1 MLIYK
6 KYRFLFLLPLF
17 ACSTSKKLTT
27 TKIITVAPSV
37 VASKNTINSIAID
50 YADTHIEPIKTI
62 PKTIDYKNDYTENLF
77 QDFKSNKYNLE
88 ETSHELASLENISA
102 KLNYG
107 TSDPDTIQNP
117 LDISNC
123 KLPEMMT
130 RGDVGI
136 GFPRIANRMKSL
148 GNLTINIVFVDFSD
162 AVSTM
167 TPQEV
172 YSILTPYAEDYFKTV
187 SYGKLNI
194 QFKPNFKWNRMS
206 KPSSEYGWNN
216 LTFHLHKEYIQEA
229 INLADADIDF
239 SNSDAFIII
248 ANPDAIELK
257 NGPAFTAYPGAG
269 ITVDGKEFL
278 SSATSG
284 HDLKFWGGL
293 WFNHEF
299 GHEMSLVDLY
309 AYQGSGHRFVG
320 EYSIMGLI
328 SCTGQDLFG
337 WEKWIL
343 GWLNDD
349 QVICA
354 NSGISTALIT
364 PIETAGGTK
373 LFTMPISNTA
383 AIVVESRRA
392 IGYDK
397 KLPKTGPLVY
407 IVDTNIPSG
416 TGTIK
421 ILPFDE
427 TDTYKLESPMV
438 VGQVIYYMNYSIKF
452 ISTDIKGDL
461 IEIKRI
467 DFN

>member
-1 MLIYK
+1 
-6 KYRFLFLLPLF
+6 
-17 ACSTSKKLTT
+17 
-27 TKIITVAPSV
+27 
-37 VASKNTINSIAID
+37 
-50 YADTHIEPIKTI
+50 
-62 PKTIDYKNDYTENLF
+62 
-77 QDFKSNKYNLE
+77 
-88 ETSHELASLENISA
+88 
-102 KLNYG
+102 
-107 TSDPDTIQNP
+107 
-117 LDISNC
+117 
-123 KLPEMMT
+123 
-130 RGDVGI
+130 
-136 GFPRIANRMKSL
+136 
-148 GNLTINIVFVDFSD
+148 
-162 AVSTM
+162 
-167 TPQEV
+167 
-172 YSILTPYAEDYFKTV
+172 
-187 SYGKLNI
+187 
-194 QFKPNFKWNRMS
+194 
-206 KPSSEYGWNN
+206 
-216 LTFHLHKEYIQEA
+216 
-229 INLADADIDF
+229 
-239 SNSDAFIII
+239 
-248 ANPDAIELK
+248 
-257 NGPAFTAYPGAG
+257 
-269 ITVDGKEFL
+269 VDGKEFL

-452 ISTDIKGDL
+452 VSTDIKGDL

-467 DFN
+467 DIN

>member
-37 VASKNTINSIAID
+37 EASKNTINSIAID

-194 QFKPNFKWNRMS
+194 QFNFAFLMNC
-206 KPSSEYGWNN
+206 
-216 LTFHLHKEYIQEA
+216 L
-229 INLADADIDF
+229 INA
-239 SNSDAFIII
+239 
-248 ANPDAIELK
+248 
-257 NGPAFTAYPGAG
+257 
-269 ITVDGKEFL
+269 V
-278 SSATSG
+278 
-284 HDLKFWGGL
+284 
-293 WFNHEF
+293 
-299 GHEMSLVDLY
+299 
-309 AYQGSGHRFVG
+309 
-320 EYSIMGLI
+320 
-328 SCTGQDLFG
+328 
-337 WEKWIL
+337 
-343 GWLNDD
+343 
-349 QVICA
+349 
-354 NSGISTALIT
+354 
-364 PIETAGGTK
+364 
-373 LFTMPISNTA
+373 
-383 AIVVESRRA
+383 
-392 IGYDK
+392 
-397 KLPKTGPLVY
+397 
-407 IVDTNIPSG
+407 
-416 TGTIK
+416 
-421 ILPFDE
+421 
-427 TDTYKLESPMV
+427 
-438 VGQVIYYMNYSIKF
+438 
-452 ISTDIKGDL
+452 
-461 IEIKRI
+461 
-467 DFN
+467 